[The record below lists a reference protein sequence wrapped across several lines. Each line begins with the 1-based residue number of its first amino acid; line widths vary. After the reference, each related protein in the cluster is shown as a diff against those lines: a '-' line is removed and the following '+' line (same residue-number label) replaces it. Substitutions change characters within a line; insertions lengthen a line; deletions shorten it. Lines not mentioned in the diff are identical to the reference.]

1 MTKTKSGLTENL
13 ASALAYSFGLVTG
26 IIFLV
31 LESSNKK
38 VRFHALQSIA
48 FCLVAFLGNLV
59 FSLFPLTRAFIAPL
73 WGLLIFVLWLVL
85 MIKAYQGQKF
95 NLPLITDWVKTQN
108 K

>member
-1 MTKTKSGLTENL
+1 M
-13 ASALAYSFGLVTG
+13 
-26 IIFLV
+26 

-48 FCLVAFLGNLV
+48 FCLVAFLGNIALN
-59 FSLFPLTRAFIAPL
+59 LFPLTRALISPL
-73 WGLLIFVLWLVL
+73 WGLLTFVLWIVL

>member
-26 IIFLV
+26 IIFLI
-31 LESSNKK
+31 LEPSNKK
-38 VRFHALQSIA
+38 IRFHALQSIA
-48 FCLVAFLGNLV
+48 FSLVALLGNIA
-59 FSLFPLTRAFIAPL
+59 FGFFPLTRALITPL
-73 WGLLIFVLWLVL
+73 WGLLTFVLWLVL

-95 NLPLITDWVKTQN
+95 NLPLITDWVKAQN